1 MEAIG
6 YLVIALV
13 VMVIAYTVYRVTFL
27 AKPKFKHPHKPH
39 FTLKIEPEA

>member
-1 MEAIG
+1 METIG
-6 YLVIALV
+6 YLIITLI

-27 AKPKFKHPHKPH
+27 AKPKSKHPRKPN